1 MQIRTMGCDRLWCGD
16 GRIGRSIVLYYNGF
30 GRKDREVPSTER
42 TKRHAVHLVT
52 WQLTGNQGSRIKI
65 KVKEKSLSLRH
76 LAEPIQFLW
85 RSTDRSQVTSLDHI
99 PGSGWDLLQS
109 NANLPPPC
117 EVPSRKHILS
127 PGSMVVSTER
137 PEGNREG
144 RFRKEL
150 QYLCVQRVLKIF
162 PTGPV

>member
-65 KVKEKSLSLRH
+65 KVKENQNGKVIVTKALS
-76 LAEPIQFLW
+76 
-85 RSTDRSQVTSLDHI
+85 
-99 PGSGWDLLQS
+99 
-109 NANLPPPC
+109 
-117 EVPSRKHILS
+117 
-127 PGSMVVSTER
+127 
-137 PEGNREG
+137 
-144 RFRKEL
+144 
-150 QYLCVQRVLKIF
+150 
-162 PTGPV
+162 